1 MIISDK
7 QISPPSLAWSF
18 TFTKSYTDEFQRQY
32 SWKEYPW
39 RNSTDAQSFVFA
51 VISFLSQII
60 VFPLFQLHWHTFP
73 HPKTKEKQKLPD
85 IKNQLQHLWCLMV
98 KSVHMMYICLRA
110 IAVDIIILWPSN
122 CISVIDAQFRLAT
135 LYQIKKIQ
143 PLKNCSTH
151 LCLDDL
157 WA

>member
-60 VFPLFQLHWHTFP
+60 VSLCFNFTGTHFHTQKQKKKITWDKKLTTTFTMLDGEICSHDVHMLEGYCCRHNNIMTQQLH
-73 HPKTKEKQKLPD
+73 
-85 IKNQLQHLWCLMV
+85 
-98 KSVHMMYICLRA
+98 ICDRCA
-110 IAVDIIILWPSN
+110 I
-122 CISVIDAQFRLAT
+122 
-135 LYQIKKIQ
+135 
-143 PLKNCSTH
+143 
-151 LCLDDL
+151 
-157 WA
+157 